1 MSTGS
6 TDARRGALEHART
19 FLFVP
24 GTRADR
30 YDKAIAAGADIVIV
44 DLEDAVA
51 PDDKAVARAR
61 VAAWLAGGGTAVVR
75 INGLDTPWFEADL
88 DAARQATGIMLPK
101 TGDRADL
108 ERIAELTGGT
118 VPVIPLIETA
128 QGVLRADGI
137 CSGPQVVR
145 VAFGNIDLAAELG
158 VEPASR
164 PALAAARSQLVYASR
179 AWRLAPPIDG
189 VTTSISD
196 LDAVADDALHARELG
211 FGAKLVIHP
220 AQVTPVAEAFEPT
233 AQELA
238 WARAVLDAVEDG
250 VGVHD
255 GHMVDE
261 PVLARARRI
270 LGDDAG
276 WPSERDL
283 PLHK

>member
-1 MSTGS
+1 MSTGFAG
-6 TDARRGALEHART
+6 ARGGALERART

-30 YDKAIAAGADIVIV
+30 YDKAAAAGADIVIV

-51 PDDKAVARAR
+51 PDDKAVARSH
-61 VAAWLAGGGTAVVR
+61 VAAWLASGGTAVVR
-75 INGLDTPWFEADL
+75 VNGLDTPWFEADL

-101 TGDRADL
+101 AGDRKDL
-108 ERIAELTGGT
+108 ERVAELTDGT

-128 QGVLRADGI
+128 RGVMRADGI

-158 VEPASR
+158 VEPVSR
-164 PALAAARSQLVYASR
+164 LALAAARSQLVYASR

-196 LDAVADDALHARELG
+196 LDAVTEDALHARELG
-211 FGAKLVIHP
+211 FGAKLLIHP
-220 AQVTPVAEAFEPT
+220 VQVAAVAGAFEPT
-233 AQELA
+233 AHELA
-238 WARAVLDAVEDG
+238 WARAVLDAVENG

-270 LGDDAG
+270 LFDEAG
-276 WPSERDL
+276 
-283 PLHK
+283 